1 MEINNNVPATLP
13 TSKSPGTEVSRTS
26 LVSAEQSSGASAEA
40 PPVSEQDKE
49 QKLEAAVSNIN
60 DHVQNLQRSL
70 KFQVSEDGSRAIVQV
85 IDSETDELIRQ
96 IPTEQMQAIS
106 EALEQQLNEG
116 VLLKVKV

>member
-26 LVSAEQSSGASAEA
+26 LVSAEQSSGASAEV